1 MSRQKRNSSILQLA
15 ERRLTGMKIINPKL
29 DLGGGCT
36 TSAVEAK
43 VKEVKNKL
51 ENYNIQLSNA
61 DTAANELERA
71 EKELN
76 RLSNK
81 VLPGVATRF
90 DKESDEY
97 EIVGGV
103 KPSERRR
110 PRRQSA

>member
-51 ENYNIQLSNA
+51 
-61 DTAANELERA
+61 
-71 EKELN
+71 K
-76 RLSNK
+76 
-81 VLPGVATRF
+81 
-90 DKESDEY
+90 
-97 EIVGGV
+97 
-103 KPSERRR
+103 
-110 PRRQSA
+110 